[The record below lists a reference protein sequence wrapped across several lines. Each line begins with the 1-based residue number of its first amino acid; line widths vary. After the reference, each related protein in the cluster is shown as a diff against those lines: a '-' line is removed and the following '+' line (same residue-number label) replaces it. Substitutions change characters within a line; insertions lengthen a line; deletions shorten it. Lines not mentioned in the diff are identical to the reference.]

1 MKYLLYGSIG
11 GVGLSLIVFFSA
23 ASYFS
28 NEAAL
33 LILLALSVL
42 LCLPLIIKALM
53 KNQVPRPGLF
63 GSRAPGTL
71 TTVETKKKRH
81 TFTEIAY
88 RCWRRY
94 RYFTY
99 FSYQCFI
106 YYVVKEPPEK
116 HIVSIRTFTR
126 RIKK

>member
-71 TTVETKKKRH
+71 TTIETKKNDTPLQKSL
-81 TFTEIAY
+81 IAAGGGIGILLI
-88 RCWRRY
+88 
-94 RYFTY
+94 FLI
-99 FSYQCFI
+99 SALFI
-106 YYVVKEPPEK
+106 M
-116 HIVSIRTFTR
+116 
-126 RIKK
+126 